1 MTKFILYGGGS
12 GGEEAK
18 FVAIKSCTKRRNVV
32 KAFDALGEHFG
43 LW

>member
-1 MTKFILYGGGS
+1 MGVK
-12 GGEEAK
+12 EAK
-18 FVAIKSCTKRRNVV
+18 FVAIKSCTKKESG